1 VSPEKPYRSLTAIKR
16 RLVNAAVEIQ
26 NEPLDQIAFQHSLLC
41 QVGLPRK
48 ETAEREFTRVN
59 GAMSLSIEAG
69 RLFDGTQLVPQPL
82 PYGARPR
89 LILVHIS
96 SEAVRTRS
104 PVVEVGNSAYGFM
117 KTLGFGVNG
126 ESYRQTRK
134 QVLALSACTM
144 TLGFVANGF
153 PQTVKTAPIKK
164 FEAWLRREGNHTTIW
179 PGILE
184 LSPEFFDSLQEHA
197 VPLDPVALKTLRH
210 SSLALDVY
218 TWLSQRLCRVNRLDG
233 VKISWRA
240 LHRQFGQEIADISNF
255 RRKMLGTPKVPG
267 VLTQV
272 KTVYS
277 DARFEVVHGGLLLK
291 PSPPPITKIAVQK
304 LMPENGG

>member
-1 VSPEKPYRSLTAIKR
+1 VSPEKPYTPPTAIRR
-16 RLVNAAVEIQ
+16 RLITAAVGIQ
-26 NEPLDQIAFQHSLLC
+26 SESPDQIAFQHSLLC

-48 ETAEREFTRVN
+48 ETAAREFTRVN
-59 GAMSLSIEAG
+59 GALSLSIEAG
-69 RLFDGTQLVPQPL
+69 RLFDGTQFVPQPL

-96 SEAVRTRS
+96 SEAIRTRS

-144 TLGFVANGF
+144 TLGFMANGF
-153 PQTVKTAPIKK
+153 PQTVKTAPIRK
-164 FEAWLRREGNHTTIW
+164 FEAWLQREGDHTIVW

-184 LSPEFFDSLQEHA
+184 LSPEFFASLQEHA
-197 VPLDPVALKTLRH
+197 VPLDPIALKSLRH

-218 TWLSQRLCRVNRLDG
+218 TWLSQRLCRVERLDG
-233 VKISWRA
+233 VKVSWRA
-240 LHRQFGQEIADISNF
+240 LHNQFGQELADVNNF

-267 VLTQV
+267 VLAQV
-272 KTVYS
+272 KAVYPN
-277 DARFEVVHGGLLLK
+277 ARFETIHGGLLLK
-291 PSPPPITKIAVQK
+291 PSAPPITKSAMDIS
-304 LMPENGG
+304 MPKSGG